1 MQGIE
6 SIPVFRTR
14 QALPLPLAKEA
25 AATVEAE
32 PLNIY
37 EDEPSL
43 YLGRIITQREMNIL
57 LDRGR
62 CEGFGIQG
70 EWQSDD
76 YPCDWKVVK
85 VWDLAAGYTAGSNS

>member
-1 MQGIE
+1 MQAIE

-14 QALPLPLAKEA
+14 QAAPVVLAKETTPA
-25 AATVEAE
+25 AE
-32 PLNIY
+32 PALLNIY